1 MKQTQFAIA
10 LMFLPLLA
18 ACSRDLM
25 EKDTEPVEGKMLIAT
40 LEGGKDTKTY
50 LAGPEDGIYYPFWSS
65 TDQLAVYPDN
75 LSKPDK
81 YSLVE
86 GAGTARAS
94 FKGIVGGKQLV
105 GLYPYSFIAPE
116 GLSDNVLTLA
126 LPEKQ
131 YYAPG
136 TFGDNTFPM
145 LAVGSPSDLTFMNLC
160 AVLKLSLTG
169 ESTVSSI
176 VFTAADPAMSVSGKA
191 TVRTDY
197 TTSPELAMAQGGSPS
212 VTLICG
218 SVQLD
223 PQIPTDFFIVL
234 PAGTYK
240 GGFTVQVKTFT
251 GDVTKTAKADI
262 TFQRSQLR
270 AIPVFDATTDGE
282 IDPDHLPYN
291 QIWYKT
297 QNGYSVYFDPAVFD
311 ANLESNTYD
320 GEWGVLTFDGPVTRI
335 GNMED
340 WYRVF
345 CDPNITDVRLP
356 DCVKTIGQTVFY
368 GSMITSFRTPASLEE
383 VGTDAFS
390 SNCLTRIYGNRAS
403 ADEKALVLS
412 DGTMAAYAMGAL
424 DPDLVIP
431 DGVTSI
437 FPYLFQHRET
447 LETVTLPSS
456 VTEIGDDVFTY
467 CPSLREFKGE
477 SSLVYDSRSLVSKS
491 GDLVAVAGSGL
502 IDYVCPE
509 NVVLHPSVFE
519 GMNELKT
526 FTFPNSL
533 KNFWYGS
540 SSFSGCENLEFFYGP
555 GTTEDHHGFTK
566 TYSDIGCALMYLTQV
581 CPADYRPTG
590 LDAIINMCSNKHIER
605 LTLEDKVTFIEGR
618 AFMDMANLRY
628 LRLPS
633 DITSLGQNTFGG
645 CMRLDSL
652 FVRSYVPPTYSED
665 SWAHFGH
672 SGLRIFVPEGYEDL
686 YKSAPGWSNYAQY
699 IEGYPYSDL
708 EDPEEVDYYIS
719 GDYSQDGKVTTL
731 QEASE
736 GAGIELVLMGD
747 AFSDRQ
753 IADGTYDTVMEKMME
768 AFFGEEPYTS
778 YRSLF
783 NVHSVKVVSA
793 TEGYEHG
800 GQTLGGYFGD
810 GTQVGGNDQLCM
822 QYALKVVPEEK
833 MDNTLII
840 VAMNSTAYAGT
851 CWMYYPNAGDYGQG
865 LSVAYFPIGE
875 SDEGLAQL
883 VHHEAGGHGF
893 SKLADEYA
901 YEAMGTIGQSEIDN
915 RKQMEP
921 YGWWKNADF
930 TDDPERVKW
939 SHFLADERYQYD
951 GLGCFEGAFTYWKG
965 AWRPTYNSIMRYN
978 YDGFNAP
985 SREAIWYRIH
995 KLAYGDTWSYDY
1007 EDFVAYDVK
1016 NRKTAGNAA
1025 TPGQG
1030 VLRMA
1035 QPTHPP
1041 VVVPRRWNEAA
1052 PASVASFTASQE
1064 AYRR

>member
-145 LAVGSPSDLTFMNLC
+145 LAVGAPSDLTFMNLC

-270 AIPVFDATTDGE
+270 AIPVFEASTDGE

-297 QNGYSVYFDPAVFD
+297 TDRSYTYIDSQAFD
-311 ANLESNTYD
+311 AQLESHTYD
-320 GEWGVLTFDGPVTRI
+320 EEWGVLTFDGPVTAV
-335 GNMED
+335 GNMES
-340 WYRVF
+340 WAQAFGSYL
-345 CDPNITDVRLP
+345 ITDVRLP
-356 DCVKTIGQTVFY
+356 DCVKTIGPNAFAGT
-368 GSMITSFRTPASLEE
+368 SMTSFRTPASLEE
-383 VGTDAFS
+383 VGPHAFA
-390 SNCLTRIYGNRAS
+390 SNCLTRIYGDWAS
-403 ADEKALVLS
+403 EDEKALILS
-412 DGTMAAYAMGAL
+412 NGTLVAYAMGAL

-437 FPYLFQHRET
+437 AAYLFWGVET

-456 VTEIGDDVFTY
+456 VTGIDYGVFFR
-467 CPSLREFKGE
+467 CPSLREFKGS
-477 SSLVYDSRSLVSKS
+477 SSLIYDSRSLVVPS
-491 GDLVAVAGSGL
+491 GDLAAVAGCGL
-502 IDYVCPE
+502 TDYICPE
-509 NVVLHPSVFE
+509 NITLDTSVFE
-519 GMNELKT
+519 GMTELKT

-533 KNFWYGS
+533 RSFWYGS
-540 SSFSGCENLEFFYGP
+540 SSWSGCENLEFFYGP
-555 GTTEDHHGFTK
+555 GTTEDHHGFFK
-566 TYSDIGCALMYLTQV
+566 TYSDTGCALFYLTPV
-581 CPADYRPTG
+581 CPVDYRPMG
-590 LDAIINMCSNKHIER
+590 LDAIISMSGNKCIER
-605 LTLEDKVTFIEGR
+605 LTLEDKVALIEGE
-618 AFMDMANLRY
+618 AFSFMENLRY
-628 LRLPS
+628 LRLS
-633 DITSLGQNTFGG
+633 SGVTSLGSNTFRN
-645 CMRLDSL
+645 CMHLDSL
-652 FVRSYVPPTYSED
+652 FVRSYSPPTYSEEPV
-665 SWAHFGH
+665 AHFGH

-699 IEGYPYSDL
+699 IEGYWYDDL
-708 EDPEEVDYYIS
+708 EEVDYYIS

-1052 PASVASFTASQE
+1052 SASVASFTASHE

>member
-18 ACSRDLM
+18 ACSRELM

-197 TTSPELAMAQGGSPS
+197 ATSPELVMAQGGSPS
-212 VTLICG
+212 VTLECG

-223 PQIPTDFFIVL
+223 PQNPTDFFIVL

-270 AIPVFDATTDGE
+270 AIPVFDVTTDGE

-297 QNGYSVYFDPAVFD
+297 ADRSYAYFDPQAFD
-311 ANLESNTYD
+311 AQLESHTYE
-320 GEWGVLTFDGPVTRI
+320 GEWGILVFDGPVTAV
-335 GNMED
+335 GDMEN
-340 WYRVF
+340 WYQGF
-345 CDPNITDVRLP
+345 NKSLITDVRLP
-356 DCVKTIGQTVFY
+356 DCIKTIGWGAFSGAT
-368 GSMITSFRTPASLEE
+368 ITSFRTPASLEE
-383 VGTDAFS
+383 VGGTAFS
-390 SNCLTRIYGNRAS
+390 NNCLTRIYGDWAS
-403 ADEKALVLS
+403 EDEKALILS
-412 DGTMAAYAMGAL
+412 NGTLVAYAMGAL

-437 FPYLFQHRET
+437 AAYLFRGVET

-456 VTEIGDDVFTY
+456 VTGIDYGVFSR
-467 CPSLREFKGE
+467 CPSLREFKGS
-477 SSLVYDSRSLVSKS
+477 SSLIYDSRSLVAPS
-491 GDLVAVAGSGL
+491 GDLAAVAGCGL
-502 IDYVCPE
+502 TDYICPE
-509 NVVLHPSVFE
+509 NITLDTSVFE
-519 GMNELKT
+519 GMTELKT

-533 KNFWYGS
+533 RSFWYGS
-540 SSFSGCENLEFFYGP
+540 SSWYGCENLEFFYGP

-590 LDAIINMCSNKHIER
+590 LNAIISMCGNKRIER
-605 LTLEDKVTFIEGR
+605 LTLEDQVGFVESN
-618 AFMDMANLRY
+618 AFSDMENLRY
-628 LRLPS
+628 LRLS
-633 DITSLGQNTFGG
+633 SGVTSLGNNTFSN
-645 CMRLDSL
+645 CRSLDSL
-652 FVRSYVPPTYSED
+652 FIRTYSPPTYSED

-672 SGLRIFVPEGYEDL
+672 DGLHIFVPAGYEDQ
-686 YKSAPGWSNYAQY
+686 YKSAPGWASYAQY
-699 IEGYPYSDL
+699 IEGYWYDDL
-708 EDPEEVDYYIS
+708 EEVDYYIS

-810 GTQVGGNDQLCM
+810 GTLVGGNDQLCM
-822 QYALKVVPEEK
+822 QYALNAVPEEK

-1052 PASVASFTASQE
+1052 PASVASSTASQE

>member
-1 MKQTQFAIA
+1 MKQTNILIFV
-10 LMFLPLLA
+10 LLLPLAFSCHRTLE
-18 ACSRDLM
+18 
-25 EKDTEPVEGKMLIAT
+25 EKDLPQTRTIQAV
-40 LEGGKDTKTY
+40 LEDGAGTKTY
-50 LAGPEDGIYYPFWSS
+50 LSDQKEGIYYPYWS
-65 TDQLAVYPDN
+65 TGDQLAVYAPGV
-75 LSKPDK
+75 SAPGK
-81 YSLVE
+81 YTLTKGE
-86 GAGTARAS
+86 GTSQAS
-94 FKGIVGGKQLV
+94 FEGVLGGSPLV
-105 GLYPYSFIAPE
+105 ALYPYELGKDGALEGDVLSLELPAVQTYVPGSFAQ
-116 GLSDNVLTLA
+116 GA
-126 LPEKQ
+126 
-131 YYAPG
+131 
-136 TFGDNTFPM
+136 FPM
-145 LAVGSPSDLTFMNLC
+145 LAISKTTDFSFLNLC
-160 AVLKLSLTG
+160 SVLKLSLTG
-169 ESTVSSI
+169 ESVVSSI
-176 VFTAADPAMSVSGKA
+176 VFTAADLAMSVSGKA

-197 TTSPELAMAQGGSPS
+197 TTAPELVMAQGGSPT
-212 VTLICG
+212 VTLECG

-223 PQIPTDFFIVL
+223 PVTPTDFFIVL
-234 PAGTYK
+234 PAGTYN
-240 GGFTVQVKTFT
+240 GGFTVQVITFT
-251 GDVTKTAKADI
+251 GDIIKTAKADI
-262 TFQRSQLR
+262 TFLRSQFR
-270 AIPVFDATTDGE
+270 AIPTFDASTSGE

-356 DCVKTIGQTVFY
+356 DGVKTIGRVVFY
-368 GSMITSFRTPASLEE
+368 GSVITSFRTPASLEE
-383 VGTDAFS
+383 VGPDAFS

-412 DGTMAAYAMGAL
+412 DGTLAAYAMGAL
-424 DPDLVIP
+424 EPDLVIP
-431 DGVTSI
+431 DGVTSLASYI
-437 FPYLFQHRET
+437 FQNKEV

-491 GDLVAVAGSGL
+491 GDLVAVAGGGL

-533 KNFWYGS
+533 KNFWYGPG
-540 SSFSGCENLEFFYGP
+540 SFSGCENLEFFYGP

-590 LDAIINMCSNKHIER
+590 LDAIIYMCSNKHIER
-605 LTLEDKVTFIEGR
+605 LTLEDKVTFIEGH

-672 SGLRIFVPEGYEDL
+672 SGLRIFVPEGYEVQ
-686 YKSAPGWSNYAQY
+686 YKYASGWSNYAQY
-699 IEGYPYSDL
+699 IEGYSYSDL
-708 EDPEEVDYYIS
+708 EEPEEVDYYIS
-719 GDYSQDGKVTTL
+719 SDYSQDGKVATL
-731 QEASE
+731 QEATE

-753 IADGTYDTVMEKMME
+753 IADGTYDTVMAKMME
-768 AFFGEEPYTS
+768 AFFSEEPYTS
-778 YRSLF
+778 YRHLF
-783 NVHSVKVVSA
+783 NVRSVKVVSA
-793 TEGYEHG
+793 TEGYEHA
-800 GQTLGGYFGD
+800 GQTLGGYFGE
-810 GTQVGGNDQLCM
+810 GTHVGGNDDTCM
-822 QYALKVVPEEK
+822 QYALKAVPQEK

-901 YEAMGTIGQSEIDN
+901 YESLGRIPQEEIDDAM
-915 RKQMEP
+915 KMVP
-921 YGWWKNADF
+921 YGWWKNVDF
-930 TDDPERVKW
+930 TNDPTQVKW
-939 SHFLADERYQYD
+939 SHFLADERYKYD
-951 GLGCFEGAFTYWKG
+951 GLGCFEGAYTYWKG
-965 AWRPTYNSIMRYN
+965 AWRPTDNSIMRYN
-978 YDGFNAP
+978 YGGFNAP

-995 KLAYGDTWSYDY
+995 KLAYGEEWVYDY
-1007 EDFVAYDVK
+1007 EDFVAYDAK
-1016 NRKTAGNAA
+1016 NRKTAGSAA
-1025 TPGQG
+1025 TSGHG
-1030 VLRMA
+1030 VLRTME
-1035 QPTHPP
+1035 PTHPP

-1052 PASVASFTASQE
+1052 PASVASSTASQE
-1064 AYRR
+1064 AYRK

>member
-116 GLSDNVLTLA
+116 GLSDNVLTLE
-126 LPEKQ
+126 LPETQ
-131 YYAPG
+131 SYSPG
-136 TFGDNTFPM
+136 TFADNTFPM

-197 TTSPELAMAQGGSPS
+197 TTSPELVMAQGGSPT
-212 VTLICG
+212 VTLECG

-223 PQIPTDFFIVL
+223 PVTPTDFFIVL
-234 PAGTYK
+234 PAGTYN
-240 GGFTVQVKTFT
+240 GGFTVQVITFT
-251 GDVTKTAKADI
+251 GDIIKTAKADI

-270 AIPVFDATTDGE
+270 AIPVFEASTDGE

-297 QNGYSVYFDPAVFD
+297 KGNYKIFVNTEGFD
-311 ANLESNTYD
+311 AVLESETYD
-320 GEWGVLTFDGPVTRI
+320 GEWGILTFDGPVTRI
-335 GNMED
+335 GK
-340 WYRVF
+340 
-345 CDPNITDVRLP
+345 TDEFFPLFGSNVTDIRLP
-356 DCVKTIGQTVFY
+356 DCVKTIGMAACIQ
-368 GSMITSFRTPASLEE
+368 SLITSFRTPASLEE
-383 VGTDAFS
+383 VGRFAFRENS
-390 SNCLTRIYGNRAS
+390 IMRIYGDWAS
-403 ADEKALVLS
+403 EDEKALVLS
-412 DGTMAAYAMGAL
+412 DGTLAAYAMGAL
-424 DPDLVIP
+424 EPDLIIP
-431 DGVTSI
+431 DGVISI
-437 FPYLFQHRET
+437 KAYLFMDRET
-447 LETVTLPSS
+447 LETITFPSS
-456 VTEIGDDVFTY
+456 VTDLEVDVFSG
-467 CPSLREFKGE
+467 CSSLREFKGS
-477 SSLVYDSRSLVSKS
+477 SSLVYDSRSLVTPS
-491 GDLVAVAGSGL
+491 GDLVVAGYGL
-502 IDYVCPE
+502 TDYVCPE
-509 NVVLHPSVFE
+509 RVNLYPWLFDGIH
-519 GMNELKT
+519 ELKT

-533 KNFWYGS
+533 RSWSFS
-540 SSFSGCENLEFFYGP
+540 SSSWSGCENLEFFYGP
-555 GTTEDHHGFTK
+555 GTTEDHHGFTR
-566 TYSDIGCALMYLTQV
+566 TYSDIGCALFYITPV

-590 LDAIINMCSNKHIER
+590 LNAIISMCGNKRIER
-605 LTLEDKVTFIEGR
+605 LTLEDKVGFVESN
-618 AFMDMANLRY
+618 AFSDMENLRY
-628 LRLPS
+628 LRLS
-633 DITSLGQNTFGG
+633 SGVTSLGNNTFSN
-645 CMRLDSL
+645 CRSLDSL
-652 FVRSYVPPTYSED
+652 FIRTYSPPTYSED
-665 SWAHFGH
+665 PVAHFGH
-672 SGLRIFVPEGYEDL
+672 SGLHIFVPAGYEDQ
-686 YKSAPGWSNYAQY
+686 YKSAPGWASYAQY
-699 IEGYPYSDL
+699 IEGYWYDDL
-708 EDPEEVDYYIS
+708 EEVDYYIS
-719 GDYSQDGKVTTL
+719 TDYSQDGKVTTL

-810 GTQVGGNDQLCM
+810 GTLVGGNDQLCM
-822 QYALKVVPEEK
+822 QYALNAVPEAK

-840 VAMNSTAYAGT
+840 VAMNSPAYAGT

-985 SREAIWYRIH
+985 SREAIWYRLH

-1052 PASVASFTASQE
+1052 PASVAFSTASQE

>member
-81 YSLVE
+81 YCLVE

-383 VGTDAFS
+383 VGTYAFS
-390 SNCLTRIYGNRAS
+390 SNCLMRIYGNRAS

-424 DPDLVIP
+424 EPDLVIP

-491 GDLVAVAGSGL
+491 GDLVAVAGGGL

-509 NVVLHPSVFE
+509 NVVLHPSVFD

-526 FTFPNSL
+526 FTFPNFL

-540 SSFSGCENLEFFYGP
+540 GSFSGCENLEFFYGP

-633 DITSLGQNTFGG
+633 DITSLGEDTFSN
-645 CMRLDSL
+645 CMSLDSL
-652 FVRSYVPPTYSED
+652 FIRTYTPPTYSES
-665 SWAHFGH
+665 SWGSFGH
-672 SGLRIFVPEGYEDL
+672 DGLHIFVPAGYEDL
-686 YKSAPGWSNYAQY
+686 YKSAPGWASYAQY
-699 IEGYPYSDL
+699 IEGYWYDDL
-708 EDPEEVDYYIS
+708 EEVDYYIS

-915 RKQMEP
+915 RLQMVP

-1052 PASVASFTASQE
+1052 SASVASFTASHE